1 MSLTITEE
9 CIYCDICRPACPNS
23 AISAGDELYV
33 INPNLCTECVGH
45 YDEPQ
50 CQQVCPV
57 ECIPLLPELAES
69 KEKLWEKYTLITGS
83 VVS

>member
-1 MSLTITEE
+1 MITLYGSRTSSATNKVR
-9 CIYCDICRPACPNS
+9 IALRLKDI
-23 AISAGDELYV
+23 GYQY
-33 INPNLCTECVGH
+33 

-50 CQQVCPV
+50 CHQVCPV

-69 KEKLWEKYTLITGS
+69 KEKLWEKYALITGS